1 MMTSRMRV
9 NPALFMSPRSLFRWL
24 HRWLGLFAGLILA
37 IVGGTGAIMSFQDD
51 LLRWMNPEVM
61 QVTVPAGATMLP
73 LPDLLARI
81 QAQKASPPIATLRVS
96 NEPGESAWVGFRA
109 RGKPDGEFVNPYT
122 GDLLGKARGEAFFHT
137 VEDLHRRLLAGNA
150 GKAITGASALIFLAI
165 MISGVIIRLRRAGL
179 KYWLKPIGHGS
190 VAARTQSWHSV
201 MGVWLLVPF
210 LLVTLTGLFWSY
222 DWSRNLWFEATGA
235 PKGKPAP
242 HKMSEPSHSAPD
254 LQAIS
259 DRLATLSATR
269 VQIFWPNKPDE
280 AMRVLW
286 QNSATPHQRA
296 FNTLQL
302 QPTTAEI
309 LADQPFVSLPFG
321 TQIIRSMFALH
332 SGEYF
337 GLAGVWMMFL
347 VSLSLPLFF
356 ISGLWLYLRRR
367 VRPRSESVN
376 ASGITRDTA
385 PVLVVYASQTGTA
398 QTLAQM
404 TAQRLKA
411 AAQPILFRSLDELT
425 PAELGNASMAMFI
438 VSTYGDGEAPDQAQ
452 GMIQS
457 LLGKDQALPALS
469 FAILALG
476 DRQYGQFCGF
486 GIELRQ
492 SLLAARAI
500 ERFPMLKADQADPVV
515 LNEWV
520 SQLASVWGAETS
532 TVAEPSQAWILS
544 KRQHLNPAGLGL
556 PTFELELTATHA
568 TPDEWQAGALIDIV
582 PQHPT
587 AHIAQWLHAAGL
599 DGSRPVLFD
608 GVEQPLVEALRHY
621 ELPEISAEKPVD
633 NVPTWFNTLRRLG
646 ARTYSVASLPADGVV
661 RLLVRQVQ
669 TPAGEFGVATGWLTA
684 HAPLGQKFTAHL
696 RQNPSFLPMMDPAVP
711 CLFIAN
717 GTGMAGIRAQI
728 EARIAVGAKRNW
740 VILGERSPQDAYWLA
755 QWRLWESQGF
765 IERMDWV
772 FSQLPTSGAI
782 RYVQHRLGEA
792 HVPLKEYLDEDAVV
806 YVCGSATGMAP
817 AVESVL
823 SSLLGT
829 EGWQAFRRSGRYR
842 RDVY

>member
-1 MMTSRMRV
+1 MMVSRTRL
-9 NPALFMSPRSLFRWL
+9 NPSLFMSPRPLFRWL

-51 LLRWMNPEVM
+51 LLRWMNAGIM
-61 QVTVPAGATMLP
+61 QVTVPEGATVLP

-96 NEPGESAWVGFRA
+96 TEPGESAWVGFRA
-109 RGKPDGEFVNPYT
+109 RGKPAGEFVNPYT

-137 VEDLHRRLLAGNA
+137 VENVHRRLLAGNT
-150 GKAITGASALIFLAI
+150 GKAITGASALVFLAI

-179 KYWLKPIGHGS
+179 KYWFKPIGHGAL
-190 VAARTQSWHSV
+190 AARTQSWHSV

-210 LLVTLTGLFWSY
+210 LLVTSTGLFWSY
-222 DWSRNLWFEATGA
+222 DWSRNLWLVATST

-242 HKMSEPSHSAPD
+242 YKMAEVSQSAPD
-254 LQAIS
+254 LQAIA
-259 DRLATLSATR
+259 DRLATLSANR

-337 GLAGVWMMFL
+337 GLVGMWMMFL

-367 VRPRSESVN
+367 VRPRSKLVKFSK
-376 ASGITRDTA
+376 ITPDTA

-404 TAQRLKA
+404 TAQRLEA
-411 AAQPILFRSLDELT
+411 AAQPVLFRSLDELT
-425 PAELGNASMAMFI
+425 HAELSAASMALFI

-452 GMIQS
+452 GVIKS
-457 LLGKDQALPALS
+457 LLGKQQALPTLS

-476 DRQYGQFCGF
+476 DRQYRQFCGF

-492 SLLAARAI
+492 SLLAAQAT
-500 ERFPMLKADQADPVV
+500 ECFPMLMADQADPVV
-515 LNEWV
+515 LDEWG
-520 SQLASVWGAETS
+520 SQLASVWGGETL
-532 TVAEPSQAWILS
+532 TAAAPSPAWILS
-544 KRQHLNPAGLGL
+544 KRQHLNPAGMGF
-556 PTFELELTATHA
+556 PTFEIELTATH
-568 TPDEWQAGALIDIV
+568 TMRDEWQAGALIDIV
-582 PQHPT
+582 PLQPT
-587 AHIAQWLHAAGL
+587 ERVAQWLHAAGL
-599 DGSRPVLFD
+599 EGSQRVLFD
-608 GVEQPLVEALRHY
+608 GVEQPLAEALRHH
-621 ELPEISAEKPVD
+621 ELPAISAGKPGHD
-633 NVPTWFNTLRRLG
+633 IPTWINTLRRLG
-646 ARTYSVASLPADGVV
+646 ARSYSIASLPTDGVV

-669 TPAGEFGVATGWLTA
+669 TPAGELGIASGWLTA
-684 HAPLGQKFTAHL
+684 HAPLGEKLTAQL
-696 RQNPSFLPMMDPAVP
+696 RQNPSFLPMVDPTVP

-717 GTGMAGIRAQI
+717 GTGMAGIRAQL

-755 QWRLWESQGF
+755 QWHLWESEGF
-765 IERMDWV
+765 IERLDWV

-792 HVPLKEYLDEDAVV
+792 HDSLKEYLEENAVV

-823 SSLLGT
+823 SNLLGT